1 MKELFAWVGGWV
13 GRESSG
19 SGERAE
25 GKGGAGLET
34 SSRST
39 HLIPSAEKLPS
50 SVESRPRASFA
61 SLMVRST
68 LTL

>member
-1 MKELFAWVGGWV
+1 MGGEVEKWVGNRAGQESAR
-13 GRESSG
+13 RERE
-19 SGERAE
+19 ER
-25 GKGGAGLET
+25 GVET
-34 SSRST
+34 SSRLT